1 MTDVSDDVK
10 AKSAALIERLDTDEE
25 FAKRFTEDSLGTVKA
40 EGIPDDALPYLKD
53 ELDKHF
59 EDADAEGHRWVTK
72 GGKRVW
78 VWTQWE
84 SGF

>member
-1 MTDVSDDVK
+1 MSEVSDEIK

-25 FAKRFTEDSLGTVKA
+25 FAQLFTEDSLGTVKA
-40 EGIPDDALPYLKD
+40 AGIPDDALGYLAG

-59 EDADAEGHRWVTK
+59 EDADMEGHRWVTR

-78 VWTQWE
+78 VWTDWT

>member
-1 MTDVSDDVK
+1 MTEVSDETK
-10 AKSAALIERLDTDEE
+10 AKSAALIERLDSDED
-25 FAKRFTEDSLGTVKA
+25 FAQRFTEDSLGTVTA
-40 EGIPDDALPYLKD
+40 EGIPEDALPYLAG

-59 EDADAEGHRWVTK
+59 EDADMEGHRWVTR

-78 VWTQWE
+78 VWTNWN